1 MSRENVELVR
11 RVYAEYFERGELPFE
26 LTHPEI
32 RIDNIAE
39 WPLPGPYQGHEGLRQ
54 WWAEIVDAIPGVRLQ
69 LEEVIDVGD
78 DRVVAMLRTFG
89 TELIEQ
95 MPSWAVVHWIRDG
108 LVVRTAGYLRR
119 EEALE
124 AVGLSE

>member
-11 RVYAEYFERGELPFE
+11 RVYDDFFERGELPFE
-26 LTHPEI
+26 LTDPEI

-39 WPLPGPYQGHEGLRQ
+39 SPMPGPYHGHEGLRQ
-54 WWAEIVDAIPGVRLQ
+54 WWADIVDAVPGLRFQ
-69 LEEVIDVGD
+69 LEELIDVGD
-78 DRVVAMLRTFG
+78 DRVVGMLRTLG

-95 MPSWAVVHWIRDG
+95 MPSWAVIHWIRDG
-108 LVVRTAGYLRR
+108 LVVRTAGYVRR

-124 AVGLSE
+124 AVGLAE

>member
-11 RVYAEYFERGELPFE
+11 RVYEDFFERGALPFE
-26 LTHPEI
+26 LTDPEI

-39 WPLPGPYQGHEGLRQ
+39 FPTPGPYIGHEGLRQ
-54 WWAEIVDAIPGVRLQ
+54 WWAEIVEAVPGLRFR

-78 DRVVAMLRTFG
+78 DRVVGMLRTFG
-89 TELIEQ
+89 SELIEQ
-95 MPSWAVVHWIRDG
+95 MPSWAVIHWIRDG
-108 LVVRTAGYLRR
+108 QVVRTAGYLRR

-124 AVGLSE
+124 AVGLRE